1 MRKWLAALFC
11 CLMMASAALAEE
23 TSADHIAASVPAE
36 VLEHL
41 AAFHPDYQLE
51 GYAELMDSPMGQVR
65 FSLIRCEHG
74 RMLHGF
80 RQEDNKWVNW
90 LDNAKGIPQAEE
102 LNVSL
107 YIQQENTGYSQLWYS
122 EDVHPF
128 TTPGGPVVCIRTD
141 NGETIEER
149 VTYLIREEGL
159 FLFSYGDHPNCQI
172 DVVEDELVFYNISY
186 GYDGKVRFSFPT
198 DILAV
203 DFYALPR
210 NVQDV
215 RITGTGEPNLPA
227 PDTYNPL
234 EEWDNFLEKQ
244 DVKLRSGKYPV
255 YMGPGKEF
263 GRAANGK
270 ASVSTNGWVQVFGEY
285 DGWLL
290 IQYAISE
297 EQYRFGWITD
307 DALAKG
313 QKVNALPLTF
323 GDWVNTEE
331 PIDLMD
337 DPLNSRTSLLH
348 LPRWTQME
356 QLAQLGDGYSL
367 IRVTVDGKT
376 HWGFVYS
383 WPLGHG

>member
-1 MRKWLAALFC
+1 MKKWLAALFV
-11 CLMMASAALAEE
+11 CLLMAPAALAEE
-23 TSADHIAASVPAE
+23 NPAVNLASSVPAE

-51 GYAELMDSPMGQVR
+51 GYAELVDSPMGQVR

-80 RQEDNKWVNW
+80 RQEDGRWVNW

-107 YIQQENTGYSQLWYS
+107 YIKRENTGYSQLWYS

-128 TTPGGPVVCIRTD
+128 TAPGGPAVCISTD
-141 NGETIEER
+141 NGETIEES

-172 DVVEDELVFYNISY
+172 DVLDDELVFYNISY
-186 GYDGKVRFSFPT
+186 GYEGKARFSFPT

-215 RITGTGEPNLPA
+215 RITGTGEPNLPS
-227 PDTYNPL
+227 PDTYNPHG
-234 EEWDNFLEKQ
+234 EWDNFLEKQ

-290 IQYAISE
+290 IQYAISG

-331 PIDLMD
+331 AIDLMD
-337 DPLNSRTSLLH
+337 DPLNSRTPLLH
-348 LPRWTQME
+348 LPQWTQME

-367 IRVTVDGKT
+367 VRVTVDGKM